1 MKFRDISLAVI
12 IVIVFVFL
20 YFMSVLLI
28 GIKKIKNNWPEY
40 KCNPMVM
47 PFASVFD
54 HDPVTNFIGC
64 VSGMQKGIMGFFLQ
78 PLKYTSFLT
87 GKLGGILMN
96 ALQEARYLMNY
107 IRKRLSSITGDI
119 FGVFLN
125 ILIQFQRLLI
135 AMKTLVG
142 KLFATMMV
150 MVYLIVGSMRLG
162 TSIWKGPIG
171 GILRTLCF
179 KGDTKI
185 KMKGRRNSENISDI
199 SLGDILEN
207 GSVVI
212 GLLKLKGSKVNPY
225 YKIWSDDLN
234 DYIYV
239 TGEHRILNR
248 DDEGKEADDEF
259 ENFIKVNEFKKAE
272 KTEEYDETLYCLIT
286 DDHRIPVGEY
296 TFWDWED

>member
-28 GIKKIKNNWPEY
+28 GIKKIKNSWPEY

-47 PFASVFD
+47 PFASVFN
-54 HDPVTNFIGC
+54 HDPVTNFMGC
-64 VSGMQKGIMGFFLQ
+64 VTGMQSGIMGFFLQ
-78 PLKYTSFLT
+78 PLKYASFLS
-87 GKLGGILMN
+87 GKLGGILTN

-107 IRKRLSSITGDI
+107 IRKRLSTITVDI

-135 AMKTLVG
+135 SMKTLVG
-142 KLFATMMV
+142 KLMASMMTMA
-150 MVYLIVGSMRLG
+150 YLIVGSMRLG

-171 GILRTLCF
+171 GVLRSLCF
-179 KGDTKI
+179 KGDTKLKI
-185 KMKGRRNSENISDI
+185 KGRRIYENIKDI
-199 SLGDILEN
+199 NLGDILEN
-207 GSVVI
+207 GSHVI
-212 GLLKLKGSKVNPY
+212 GLLKLKGSKENPF

-239 TGEHRILNR
+239 TGEHRVLNR
-248 DDEGKEADDEF
+248 NIEGKEEDDEF
-259 ENFIKVNEFKKAE
+259 ENFIKVSKFKHAE
-272 KTEEYDETLYCLIT
+272 KTKDYDEVLYCLIT

>member
-1 MKFRDISLAVI
+1 MYIRNA
-12 IVIVFVFL
+12 
-20 YFMSVLLI
+20 
-28 GIKKIKNNWPEY
+28 GRNN
-40 KCNPMVM
+40 
-47 PFASVFD
+47 
-54 HDPVTNFIGC
+54 
-64 VSGMQKGIMGFFLQ
+64 GFFILQ
-78 PLKYTSFLT
+78 PLKYASFLS

-96 ALQEARYLMNY
+96 ALQEARYLMNF

-150 MVYLIVGSMRLG
+150 MVYLIMGSMKLG

-171 GILRTLCF
+171 GVLRTLCF

-185 KMKGRRNSENISDI
+185 KIKGRRNSENISDI
-199 SLGDILEN
+199 NLGDILEN
-207 GSVVI
+207 GSEVI
-212 GLLKLKGSKVNPY
+212 GLLKLKGSEVNPY

-248 DDEGKEADDEF
+248 NDEGKEEDNKF
-259 ENFIKVNEFKKAE
+259 ENFIKVIDFKKAE
-272 KTEEYDETLYCLIT
+272 KTEEYDDILYCLIT
-286 DDHRIPVGEY
+286 DDHRIPIGEY